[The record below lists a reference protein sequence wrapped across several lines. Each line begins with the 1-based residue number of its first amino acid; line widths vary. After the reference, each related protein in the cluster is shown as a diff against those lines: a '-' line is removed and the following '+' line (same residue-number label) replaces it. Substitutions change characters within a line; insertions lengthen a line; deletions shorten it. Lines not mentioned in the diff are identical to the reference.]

1 MRGFLTPS
9 LALVLTLLPARLWA
23 HPHEFVDTTL
33 AFRFDGSGLLGGVSV
48 VWAYDAL
55 TSMVILA
62 DLVMDGDGD
71 GRLTEAELAELTAI
85 TGSWPED
92 FDGNLYLSQN
102 GQPVALGPPLQ
113 SDVAYQEGRLVLS
126 HIRPLPE
133 RADPMAGALV
143 LQAYDASYYTF
154 YDLTGLPGAT
164 GREGCMVTVA
174 SADIAAAQRL
184 YDAALA
190 EMGAD
195 LIEQG
200 QAPDLGGAFADS
212 VRVECAPLP

>member
-1 MRGFLTPS
+1 MQRHVAQG
-9 LALVLTLLPARLWA
+9 LAVIG
-23 HPHEFVDTTL
+23 PHLF
-33 AFRFDGSGLLGGVSV
+33 GGQRH
-48 VWAYDAL
+48 
-55 TSMVILA
+55 I
-62 DLVMDGDGD
+62 G
-71 GRLTEAELAELTAI
+71 ELRPV
-85 TGSWPED
+85 GCR
-92 FDGNLYLSQN
+92 N
-102 GQPVALGPPLQ
+102 QPVALGPPLQ

-174 SADIAAAQRL
+174 SADIAAAQQL